1 MVEIHPLQTSAMS
14 VSNMYMNIN
23 IKYSVG
29 IDLSH
34 LEFHISFTSEKYFAS
49 KLNVYWVN
57 KHSINQA
64 HV

>member
-1 MVEIHPLQTSAMS
+1 MS

-23 IKYSVG
+23 IKYSVV

-34 LEFHISFTSEKYFAS
+34 LEFHISFTSEKYFAR

-57 KHSINQA
+57 KHLINQA

>member
-1 MVEIHPLQTSAMS
+1 MVEIHSLQTFAMS
-14 VSNMYMNIN
+14 VSNMYIE
-23 IKYSVG
+23 YPVG

-34 LEFHISFTSEKYFAS
+34 LKFHISFTSEKYVAS